1 MPTVREEN
9 KAATHSNGSG
19 LWARAMRWLWTGTE
33 PPETNL
39 VFAPADLKPS
49 SEADGAKNETSNLT
63 NYLPFKMIAWLGAS
77 AGGLTLLLVVIGF
90 LALSAHDAMLG
101 IPRSIQNNPEYVAVG
116 GLFFGRSI
124 IFLVANIFFAKSWIA
139 PLIVSIGAFVLFK
152 FLPRRSRGRS
162 LLIILFGIALL
173 AGEFYALARLTW
185 PLQISDLLL
194 QSSVEANN
202 PAKQVVDALVV
213 NDLAWLRVEYGFLVL
228 LVVTLATAFI
238 LMERAGRSGF
248 WRVVRVPAL
257 ILLVICVFLLPRAYG
272 VLTISNAYPTVV
284 LESSSPPSG
293 SAANETWLLLRE
305 NDKVFVLYDPTSQS
319 IVTVKRESIAQHKV
333 YAPQHVFT
341 ASVGKR

>member
-1 MPTVREEN
+1 MSEEDPKPSREADEA
-9 KAATHSNGSG
+9 KS
-19 LWARAMRWLWTGTE
+19 
-33 PPETNL
+33 ETLN
-39 VFAPADLKPS
+39 FADLI
-49 SEADGAKNETSNLT
+49 
-63 NYLPFKMIAWLGAS
+63 PFKLIAWLGAS
-77 AGGLTLLLVVIGF
+77 AGGLTILLVVIGF

-139 PLIVSIGAFVLFK
+139 PLIVATGALVLYK
-152 FLPRRSRGRS
+152 FLPRHSRGRS
-162 LLIILFGIALL
+162 FLIILFGVGLL
-173 AGEFYALARLTW
+173 VGEFYALARLTW

-213 NDLAWLRVEYGFLVL
+213 NDIAWLRVEYGFLVL
-228 LVVTLATAFI
+228 LVVTLTTAFI
-238 LMERAGRSGF
+238 LIERASGSRF

-272 VLTISNAYPTVV
+272 VLTISNAYPAVV
-284 LESSSPPSG
+284 LESSGPSSG
-293 SAANETWLLLRE
+293 SVANETRLLLRE
-305 NDKVFVLYDPTSQS
+305 DDKVFVLYDPASQS